1 MEFELKTKRS
11 RVHSHITIMLQR
23 HLEVEDFETIY
34 SLQSNI
40 YKVEKHGKKIDTAYN
55 FGCPEM
61 LTVLI
66 CKSSLLSY
74 DLQ

>member
-1 MEFELKTKRS
+1 
-11 RVHSHITIMLQR
+11 MLQR
-23 HLEVEDFETIY
+23 HLEVEEFETIY
-34 SLQSNI
+34 SLQSYFSCSSWIQLIHLIKENI
-40 YKVEKHGKKIDTAYN
+40 YKVEKHDCKKIDTAYN